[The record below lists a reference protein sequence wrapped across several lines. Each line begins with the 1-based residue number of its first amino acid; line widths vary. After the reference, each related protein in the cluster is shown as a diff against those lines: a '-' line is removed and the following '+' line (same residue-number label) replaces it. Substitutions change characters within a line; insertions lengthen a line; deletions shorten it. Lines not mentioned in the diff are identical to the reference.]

1 MRTRKRH
8 GAGGF
13 AFARTYITLQNL
25 HYITLHYIT
34 LHYITLQTDR
44 QTGRHV
50 CLHSY
55 VPTNIH
61 ASHLHTCRHL
71 PTYTCACVSCR
82 AFPHSLCGPS
92 ACAGRRYEPEI
103 AFTGW
108 NFGQTEETGALAVT
122 KIAVR
127 SRSSGTPRRLSP
139 VRAAFVIDSRAH
151 TQTPSHLERLGLA
164 CRFARCP

>member
-1 MRTRKRH
+1 MAIDQVLADPQMFDGWGPESGTALVVLRLPEHTLHYRT
-8 GAGGF
+8 
-13 AFARTYITLQNL
+13 
-25 HYITLHYIT
+25 YITLHYIT
-34 LHYITLQTDR
+34 LHYRQTDR
-44 QTGRHV
+44 QTDRLV

-61 ASHLHTCRHL
+61 ASHLHACRHL
-71 PTYTCACVSCR
+71 HTYTCACVSCR

-127 SRSSGTPRRLSP
+127 SRSSGTPPSRRLSAP
-139 VRAAFVIDSRAH
+139 LS
-151 TQTPSHLERLGLA
+151 
-164 CRFARCP
+164 